1 MQHITH
7 QSKAYAACLLA
18 LSALALSACKPQAS
32 QWERVKRAGEL
43 VVVTHKSSTTYFE
56 GPQGTSGL
64 EYDLARKLADQL
76 GVKLRLIVT
85 ERTADVLPK
94 VISGE
99 ADIAAGVTV
108 TSNPMS
114 FVRYTHPYQ
123 QVTQQLIYRRGNDS
137 IPQSMLDIDKGYF
150 EVIAGSAHAETLRA
164 LKPTHP
170 KLHWV
175 ERSDTT
181 AEELLKRI
189 WEKRL
194 DFTVADSNEVAYV
207 RRFYPELR
215 IAFDV
220 SEPQPIAWA
229 LPLSTDDTLYQKV
242 QNFLQHVNDDGTVA
256 QLQDRYYGHVE
267 DFDYVQTRVFLRHV
281 QKRLPRF
288 EPHFHAAASKYQV
301 DWRLLAAMGYQESA
315 WNPRAI
321 SPTGV
326 RGIMMLTLATAAHVG
341 IKNRLDPEQS
351 ILGGARYF
359 SRILN
364 QIPDRITNPDRT
376 WMALAAYNVGFGH
389 LEDARR
395 LTAHLGMD
403 PDRWVDVKKQ
413 LPLLRQKKWYTGL
426 KYGYARGDEA
436 VTYVERIRDYYDQLG
451 RRFPL
456 TQNTRD
462 QLAEEGVSIS
472 TPSS

>member
-1 MQHITH
+1 MQQITS
-7 QSKAYAACLLA
+7 QFRAFSLCVLALLA
-18 LSALALSACKPQAS
+18 LVLSACKPQAAHLD
-32 QWERVKRAGEL
+32 RVKKAGEL
-43 VVVTHKSSTTYFE
+43 VVVTHKSSTTFYN
-56 GPQGTSGL
+56 GPQGASGL
-64 EYDLARKLADQL
+64 EYDLACKLADQL

-99 ADIAAGVTV
+99 ADLAAGVTV
-108 TSNPMS
+108 TTDPVS
-114 FVRYTHPYQ
+114 FVRYTLPYQ
-123 QVTQQLIYRRGNDS
+123 QITQQLIYRRGKDS
-137 IPQSMLDIDKGYF
+137 IPKNMGDVDDGYL
-150 EVIAGSAHAETLRA
+150 EIVAGSAQARTLHA

-170 KLHWV
+170 ELKWV
-175 ERSDTT
+175 ERADATT
-181 AEELLKRI
+181 EDLLKSV
-189 WEKRL
+189 WERQL
-194 DFTVADSNEVAYV
+194 DYTVADSNEVAHV

-220 SEPQPIAWA
+220 SDSQPLAWA
-229 LPLSTDDTLYQKV
+229 LPFSTDDTLYQAV
-242 QNFLQHVNDDGTVA
+242 QSFLQHLSDDGTVA

-267 DFDYVQTRVFLRHV
+267 EFDYVQTRVFLRHV

-288 EPHFHAAASKYQV
+288 EPHFHAAAEKYRV

-315 WNPRAI
+315 WNPRAM

-351 ILGGARYF
+351 IVGGARYF
-359 SRILN
+359 SRILT
-364 QIPDRITNPDRT
+364 QIPERIANPDRT

-403 PDRWVDVKKQ
+403 PDRWIDVKKQ
-413 LPLLRQKKWYTGL
+413 LPLLRKKKWYTGL

-436 VTYVERIRDYYDQLG
+436 VTYVERIRDYYDQLA

-462 QLAEEGVSIS
+462 QLAEEDVSVS
-472 TPSS
+472 TPSF